1 MTTEDLKN
9 VRRQKLRVET
19 LQDRIAR
26 LRSRTEYT
34 CRELGETGGGDP
46 TRDQLAEYVAE
57 LDALERRLTG
67 EMIALEKQLA
77 AVDAE
82 LAKLPE
88 NQEKVLRLR
97 YMEGLR
103 WREIARKMHY
113 SESYCKTISKVR
125 SGGTAR
131 SWIN

>member
-34 CRELGETGGGDP
+34 CRELGETSGGDP

-82 LAKLPE
+82 LAKLPAPKE
-88 NQEKVLRLR
+88 TILRLR
-97 YMEGLR
+97 YCEGLKWEEVAKR
-103 WREIARKMHY
+103 ANYCERHCRKIAAVK
-113 SESYCKTISKVR
+113 KKDV
-125 SGGTAR
+125 
-131 SWIN
+131 